1 MTTGAV
7 LGITLVLVI
16 VVEVLLLSLWVPA
29 YCRRGIRVARKRVLM
44 SGPAVSIASLE
55 THCAGGLLSPGLAFR
70 RLSERE
76 IAFQE
81 TALPI
86 ALWSP
91 IPVIR
96 GLILADFEN
105 GRADVVAVLLWYP
118 LVALA
123 LLFIGISSEGA
134 WSALLVTAGA
144 TFAVILMGATQ
155 WARYNAVVKALGT
168 QPATEA

>member
-1 MTTGAV
+1 
-7 LGITLVLVI
+7 
-16 VVEVLLLSLWVPA
+16 
-29 YCRRGIRVARKRVLM
+29 
-44 SGPAVSIASLE
+44 VSIASLE
-55 THCAGGLLSPGLAFR
+55 THCAAGLLSPRLAFR
-70 RLSERE
+70 RLSEGE

-81 TALPI
+81 AALPI

-96 GLILADFEN
+96 GLILADVEN
-105 GRADVVAVLLWYP
+105 RRADVVAILLWYP

-144 TFAVILMGATQ
+144 AFAVVVMGATQ

-168 QPATEA
+168 PPATEA